1 MTTLHKDLVGTNLH
15 DPKPHTHTES
25 EVTDLGSYADAS
37 HTHVEADITDLGTY
51 LTEAAADLLY
61 EPLGGGGGTDPSVI
75 PHYSKGTGSFHAIV
89 VYSVAVWAGAAPAT
103 ARISVRDMVH
113 LLKGG
118 VAVPSYSFDIRLSGG
133 AWVGANSDPT
143 AVYLDLS
150 YTDGPTAVIEVR
162 CSDGTTSVDTSA
174 AVVIG
179 GSGGGP

>member
-51 LTEAAADLLY
+51 LTETAADLLY
-61 EPLGGGGGTDPSVI
+61 EPLGGGGTDPAVI
-75 PHYSKGTGSFHAIV
+75 PHYNKGTGDFHAIV
-89 VYSVAVWAGAAPAT
+89 LFGTAIWAGEDPAT
-103 ARISVRDMVH
+103 ARVSVRDMVH

-118 VAVPSYSFDIRLSGG
+118 VAVPSYSFDIRPSGG
-133 AWVGANSDPT
+133 SWVGANADPT

-150 YTDGPTAVIEVR
+150 YNDGPQAVIEVR
-162 CSDGTTSVDTSA
+162 CSDGTTSVDTETFVS
-174 AVVIG
+174 IG
-179 GSGGGP
+179 GSGGAP